1 MAGWIKLYRST
12 LDWEWYSDPNTSRV
26 FLHLLLTANYEEGR
40 FMGEIIPIGS
50 CVTGRLKL
58 AQTLGLS
65 ERCVRTAIKRLEKS
79 QQVTIKS
86 LHKFS
91 VISITNWS
99 EYQQDDQPTTS
110 KRPASDHP
118 NDQQVTTL
126 KEGKKE
132 RNKNNT
138 PIIVL
143 PDGVTAKTFD
153 DFILHRKAKRAAVT
167 QTAMDGIAKEAAKAG
182 MTVEAA
188 LLEILNRGW
197 VGFKA
202 EWMKRDQAQHQA
214 PTRKEPMR
222 RNAEQWKPQS

>member
-1 MAGWIKLYRST
+1 MAGWIKLHRSL
-12 LDWEWYSDPNTSRV
+12 LDWEWYSEPNTARV
-26 FLHLLLTANYEEGR
+26 FMHLLLTANYEEGR
-40 FMGEIIPIGS
+40 FMGEIIPVGA

-65 ERCVRTAIKRLEKS
+65 ERCVRTAIERLKIS

-91 VISITNWS
+91 IITITNWA

-110 KRPASDHP
+110 QRPASDHP
-118 NDQQVTTL
+118 NDQPTTTL

-132 RNKNNT
+132 RKNNN
-138 PIIVL
+138 PIIPL

-153 DFILHRKAKRAAVT
+153 DFMLHRKAKRAPVT
-167 QTAMDGIAKEAAKAG
+167 QTAMEGIEREAGKAG
-182 MTVEAA
+182 MTLEAA

-202 EWMKRDQAQHQA
+202 EWIKRDQPQAQQHTGRPQV
-214 PTRKEPMR
+214 RK
-222 RNAEQWKPQS
+222 NAITI